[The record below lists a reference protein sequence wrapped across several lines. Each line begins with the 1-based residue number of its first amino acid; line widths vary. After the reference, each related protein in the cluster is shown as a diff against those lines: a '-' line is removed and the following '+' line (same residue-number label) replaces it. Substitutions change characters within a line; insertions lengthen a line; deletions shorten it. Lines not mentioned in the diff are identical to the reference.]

1 MMGLS
6 PYHPLAV
13 LLIALLNPA
22 VIAVGIA
29 MGRRADQPQ
38 KLLIAGF
45 AAACAGS
52 ILVWLAAEVRL
63 LPAKG
68 IGGVGGEF
76 MLQIVFGMA
85 WAALGYYRLRGDRAP
100 PRSP

>member
-22 VIAVGIA
+22 VIAVAII

-38 KLLIAGF
+38 KLVIAGF
-45 AAACAGS
+45 AAAIAGS
-52 ILVWLAAEVRL
+52 VLVWLAAELRL
-63 LPAKG
+63 LPARG
-68 IGGVGGEF
+68 IGGEGGVF
-76 MLQIVFGMA
+76 MLQVVFGMA
-85 WAALGYYRLRGDRAP
+85 WAALGYYVLRADRRP
-100 PRSP
+100 PRSS